1 MKINRKIQDAINKQ
15 INHEFYSAYLYLSM
29 SAYFESINL
38 KGFAHWMR
46 TQAKEE
52 DEHAMKLYKFL
63 VERGGKVIL
72 SEIEKPPLEWKSP
85 LDAIESAY
93 KHEQK
98 VTEMINGLVN
108 LAAVEK
114 DRATEVFLQ
123 WFVNEQVEEENST
136 NELVQKLKLVGD
148 SGNGLLMIDSELAK
162 RKE

>member
-108 LAAVEK
+108 LAAAEK